1 MHLKG
6 DVMREFINTLKRYL
20 IYIKY
25 NLIIISILTLIS
37 AIFNVL
43 MSIFTRNILDEITYI
58 RNFNS
63 VLRTVSMMFV
73 MYIVVSVINIICVYL
88 TTKAKTIFEYTI
100 RENFFDK
107 IQRSSYLVNIGKRA
121 TDIYYRMFTDISIL
135 SNYLFR
141 LVIECPVQIIVS
153 ILYLIIMFRWSK
165 ILTIYLIFMIGIQ
178 IFVTYYIKSPIKK
191 SRELQ
196 IKNETSFINEIE
208 QHFNSIETI
217 KIFGLETIKLNNLNK
232 IIRNVIKST
241 INNTFII
248 SLLNFISNTLGQI
261 TFLILLLIGSYLIL
275 NNTLSIGTFITF
287 YLITNQVSTPINKII
302 AMIFEFENVKV
313 SLKRYKDFI
322 SEYDTYM
329 YSGNIPF
336 QFKNNIRFVNVG
348 FNYDESIEVIKGIN
362 LYLKPGEVIGISGES
377 GGGKSTFAKIL
388 LKLLKP
394 KKGKI
399 LIDDINLKDIDNK
412 SIRKNILYLS
422 QTPYILNGSIKDNIY
437 MNNAEIDKLFVEEL
451 IKKTGVNDIINK
463 FDLGIETIIGKD
475 GVELSLGEK
484 QRITLVRLLAQKP
497 RIVVLD
503 EPTAS
508 LNFEF
513 DLMILKLLKEY
524 AIKYNALVI
533 VISHK
538 KDFLDKLDYTYKL
551 KNGYL
556 NLERKDVLN
565 ETNT

>member
-1 MHLKG
+1 
-6 DVMREFINTLKRYL
+6 MREFINTLKRYL

-275 NNTLSIGTFITF
+275 NNALSIGTFITF

-399 LIDDINLKDIDNK
+399 LIDDINLKDIDNE

>member
-275 NNTLSIGTFITF
+275 NNALSIGTFITF

-399 LIDDINLKDIDNK
+399 LIDDINLKDIDNE

-463 FDLGIETIIGKD
+463 FDLGIETVIGKD

>member
-336 QFKNNIRFVNVG
+336 QFKNNIRFVNIG

-399 LIDDINLKDIDNK
+399 LIDDINLKDIDNE

>member
-1 MHLKG
+1 MYFKG

-20 IYIKY
+20 NYIKY

-58 RNFNS
+58 RDFNS
-63 VLRTVSMMFV
+63 VLSTVSMMFV
-73 MYIVVSVINIICVYL
+73 MYIVVSAINIICVYL

-107 IQRSSYLVNIGKRA
+107 IQRSSYLINIGKRA

-165 ILTIYLIFMIGIQ
+165 ILTIYLIFMTGIQ

-232 IIRNVIKST
+232 IIRTVIKST

-275 NNTLSIGTFITF
+275 NNALSVGTFITF

-348 FNYDESIEVIKGIN
+348 FNYDESIEVIKCIN

-399 LIDDINLKDIDNK
+399 LIDGINLKDMDNE

-437 MNNAEIDKLFVEEL
+437 MNNAGIDKLFVEEL
-451 IKKTGVNDIINK
+451 IKKTGANDIINK
-463 FDLGIETIIGKD
+463 FDSGIETVIGKD
-475 GVELSLGEK
+475 GIELSLGEK

-513 DLMILKLLKEY
+513 DLMILKLLREY

-565 ETNT
+565 ETNA

>member
-1 MHLKG
+1 M
-6 DVMREFINTLKRYL
+6 
-20 IYIKY
+20 
-25 NLIIISILTLIS
+25 
-37 AIFNVL
+37 
-43 MSIFTRNILDEITYI
+43 
-58 RNFNS
+58 
-63 VLRTVSMMFV
+63 
-73 MYIVVSVINIICVYL
+73 
-88 TTKAKTIFEYTI
+88 
-100 RENFFDK
+100 
-107 IQRSSYLVNIGKRA
+107 
-121 TDIYYRMFTDISIL
+121 
-135 SNYLFR
+135 
-141 LVIECPVQIIVS
+141 
-153 ILYLIIMFRWSK
+153 
-165 ILTIYLIFMIGIQ
+165 
-178 IFVTYYIKSPIKK
+178 
-191 SRELQ
+191 
-196 IKNETSFINEIE
+196 
-208 QHFNSIETI
+208 
-217 KIFGLETIKLNNLNK
+217 
-232 IIRNVIKST
+232 
-241 INNTFII
+241 
-248 SLLNFISNTLGQI
+248 
-261 TFLILLLIGSYLIL
+261 
-275 NNTLSIGTFITF
+275 
-287 YLITNQVSTPINKII
+287 
-302 AMIFEFENVKV
+302 
-313 SLKRYKDFI
+313 
-322 SEYDTYM
+322 
-329 YSGNIPF
+329 
-336 QFKNNIRFVNVG
+336 
-348 FNYDESIEVIKGIN
+348 
-362 LYLKPGEVIGISGES
+362 
-377 GGGKSTFAKIL
+377 
-388 LKLLKP
+388 KLLKP

-399 LIDDINLKDIDNK
+399 LIDDINLKDIDNE

>member
-399 LIDDINLKDIDNK
+399 LIDDINLKDIDNE

>member
-1 MHLKG
+1 
-6 DVMREFINTLKRYL
+6 MREFINTLKRYL

-336 QFKNNIRFVNVG
+336 QFKNNIRFVNIG

-399 LIDDINLKDIDNK
+399 LIDDINLKDIDNE

>member
-275 NNTLSIGTFITF
+275 NNALSIGTFITF

-399 LIDDINLKDIDNK
+399 LIDDINLKDIDNE